1 MSMETILSMLAR
13 ASSDNEHEA
22 AQALASAIKRMEK
35 EGITILDI
43 LNQPNER
50 LYQSVLMRL
59 AEAIVKQQYPQDR
72 IKQREILEQ
81 LYLGFGEQW
90 NGEPT

>member
-35 EGITILDI
+35 EGLPFWI
-43 LNQPNER
+43 
-50 LYQSVLMRL
+50 
-59 AEAIVKQQYPQDR
+59 
-72 IKQREILEQ
+72 
-81 LYLGFGEQW
+81 F
-90 NGEPT
+90 